1 MGMSDVICV
10 LCGRTANDP
19 GARVHEAELSSDFK
33 LSRTT
38 TVHRQCSAKV
48 PVDQR
53 PYSRHRDPEVQ
64 KRLKAIPWL
73 PVEEMRKRLKRELSA
88 AVPKTKKRR

>member
-1 MGMSDVICV
+1 MSEVICV

-19 GARVHEAELSSDFK
+19 AARVHEAELSSDFK
-33 LSRTT
+33 QSRTT
-38 TVHRQCSAKV
+38 TVHRKCSAKV
-48 PVDQR
+48 PQDQR

-73 PVEEMRKRLKRELSA
+73 PIEEMRKRLKRDLRA
-88 AVPKTKKRR
+88 ALPKAKKSR